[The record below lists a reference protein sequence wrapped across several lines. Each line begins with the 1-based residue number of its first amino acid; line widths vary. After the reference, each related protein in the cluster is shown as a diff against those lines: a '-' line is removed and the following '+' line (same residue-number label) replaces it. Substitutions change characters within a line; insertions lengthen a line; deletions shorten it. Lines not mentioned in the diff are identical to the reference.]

1 MAWVNSEIV
10 VLGNTIKSVINR
22 HDDIIV
28 VEIPFAEG
36 EAISSGDEVTI
47 DGTKLI
53 IANITNIGGR
63 NETLSMEI
71 LNDKSVSRG
80 KGSKTR
86 KQDVQDEVDS

>member
-36 EAISSGDEVTI
+36 EAISIGDEVTI
-47 DGTKLI
+47 DGAKLN
-53 IANITNIGGR
+53 IAN
-63 NETLSMEI
+63 NEKI
-71 LNDKSVSRG
+71 YAWIYANGVPDNG
-80 KGSKTR
+80 
-86 KQDVQDEVDS
+86 